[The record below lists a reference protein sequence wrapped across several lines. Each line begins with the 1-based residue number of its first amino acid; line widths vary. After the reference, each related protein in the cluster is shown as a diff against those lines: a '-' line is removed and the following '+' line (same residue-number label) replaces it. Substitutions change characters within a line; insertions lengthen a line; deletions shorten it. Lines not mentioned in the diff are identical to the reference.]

1 MNKNPM
7 IDQVNRLIANRLAAG
22 GEYYLPGVGSLYV
35 EKRSA
40 RQVSRQE
47 VEPPYCAVCFSSQEL
62 GVSLVDE
69 IARAAH
75 CESETAQSIYDRWLE
90 NVTVED
96 GLVIEGVGELH
107 SKFFTP
113 DPSFE
118 HVLNPQGHAPV
129 QVKRRKYDWAL
140 WIGAIAILVA
150 LGVGYFVYT
159 ERDTDWESSMGMSG
173 SEVAEQP
180 DATLPA
186 DSLAAQTP
194 VVVEPAVPVPA
205 ILQYAVEPSGSAEAP
220 ASLVSGRHYVVAGVY
235 SVPANAARAAAA
247 IDRMDPAFRCG
258 IYRFGSKLMVAPF
271 VSDDLAAC
279 NRFKA
284 EYRDRFFQGLWNYTG
299 R

>member
-1 MNKNPM
+1 MNRNPM

-22 GEYYLPGVGSLYV
+22 GEYFLPGVGSLYV

-40 RQVSRQE
+40 RQITRQE
-47 VEPPYCAVCFSSQEL
+47 VEPPYCAVCFSSQER

-75 CESETAQSIYDRWLE
+75 CEPETAQSIYDRWLE
-90 NVTVED
+90 NVTIED
-96 GLVIEGVGELH
+96 GLVIEGVGELR

-129 QVKRRKYDWAL
+129 QIKRRKYDWAL
-140 WIGAIAILVA
+140 WIGAVAILAA

-159 ERDTDWESSMGMSG
+159 ERNTDMDSSMGPSDT
-173 SEVAEQP
+173 EVVESP
-180 DATLPA
+180 DAVLPA
-186 DSLAAQTP
+186 DSLAVQAP
-194 VVVEPAVPVPA
+194 EAAVPAVSVPA
-205 ILQYAVEPSGSAEAP
+205 VLQHAVEPSGSAGAP

-235 SVPANAARAAAA
+235 SVPANADRAAAE
-247 IDRMDPAFRCG
+247 ITRENPELRCG
-258 IYRFGSKLMVAPF
+258 IYRFGSKLMVTPF
-271 VSDDLAAC
+271 VSDDIAAC

-284 EYRDRFFQGLWNYTG
+284 EYRDRFQGLWNYTG